1 MGRATRPRPARL
13 AAKLKQIRLA
23 LNLSQEG
30 MVERLAY
37 SQTTLVASQISE
49 FENDK
54 REPPVV
60 VLLHY
65 ARAAGIALEILI
77 DDKLSL
83 PEELPIS
90 DSHKKQ

>member
-1 MGRATRPRPARL
+1 MGRATRPKPARL
-13 AAKLKQIRLA
+13 ASKLKQIRLA
-23 LNLSQEG
+23 LNLSQEKMIEKLG
-30 MVERLAY
+30 Y
-37 SQTTLVASQISE
+37 TQSPLVASQISE

-65 ARAAGIALEILI
+65 ARAAGIPLEYLV

-83 PEELPIS
+83 PEKLPNS
-90 DSHKKQ
+90 ASPLKQ